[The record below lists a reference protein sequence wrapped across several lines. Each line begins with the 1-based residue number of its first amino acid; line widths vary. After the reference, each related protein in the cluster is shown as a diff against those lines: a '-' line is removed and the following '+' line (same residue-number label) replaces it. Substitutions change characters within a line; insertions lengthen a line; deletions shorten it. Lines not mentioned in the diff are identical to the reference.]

1 MTRERLNRGGL
12 VAGVLF
18 VVIGAA
24 FLLGEIGLIE
34 MRLSLFLPIALVLA
48 GLALLA
54 SAWTGNDDGS

>member
-1 MTRERLNRGGL
+1 MTEERINRGGL

-18 VVIGAA
+18 LVIGLA

-34 MRLSLFLPIALVLA
+34 IPLSLFLPIALVLA

-54 SAWTGNDDGS
+54 SAWTGDDDGA